1 MKLPR
6 YPLVLAA
13 VAVGL
18 VVATSAVAAATAVP
32 LATTDSFSVLAGA
45 GITNTGPTTVSGD
58 IGTFPTT
65 SISGLGTMTVGGTNH
80 AGDAVS
86 QQAKTDL
93 ITAYNVA
100 ASEGPTNPI
109 TADLGGRTLLPGVYN
124 SASSMG
130 LTGALTL
137 NAQGDPNSVFV
148 FQIGSAFTS
157 ASGSQV
163 NLINGAQACNVFWQ
177 VGSSA
182 TLGTGSTFIGTILAL
197 TSISVTTGVTIDGR
211 VLARNGAVT
220 LDTDSIT
227 TSRCATTPGST
238 TPGTTTPG
246 TTTPGTTPGTTVP
259 GTTVPGTTKPGTTK
273 PGTTTPGS
281 TPGSPG
287 STTPAPLTR
296 AEKKKA
302 ALKKVIAKKKAAV
315 KKQQTVAAKKT
326 PVAKVTTAPK
336 APRTSTF
343 GFTG

>member
-1 MKLPR
+1 MKHPR
-6 YPLVLAA
+6 IPIVLAA
-13 VAVGL
+13 LALGL
-18 VVATSAVAAATAVP
+18 VGTTAAVAAATAVP

-65 SISGLGTMTVGGTNH
+65 SISGLGSMTVGGTNH

-93 ITAYNVA
+93 ITAYDVA
-100 ASEGPTNPI
+100 AAEGPTNPI
-109 TADLGGRTLLPGVYN
+109 SADLGGSTLLPGVYN

-148 FQIGSAFTS
+148 FQIASAFTS
-157 ASGSQV
+157 ASGSQI
-163 NLINGAQACNVFWQ
+163 NLINGAQACNVYWQ

-182 TLGTGSTFIGTILAL
+182 TLGTGSSFIGTILAL
-197 TSISVTTGVTIDGR
+197 TSITVTTGVTVDGR

-220 LDTDSIT
+220 LDTDTIT
-227 TSRCATTPGST
+227 TSRCTTPTGSTTPGST

-246 TTTPGTTPGTTVP
+246 GTPGTTTPGGT
-259 GTTVPGTTKPGTTK
+259 PGTTKPGS
-273 PGTTTPGS
+273 GTPGA

-287 STTPAPLTR
+287 SSTPATPLTPT
-296 AEKKKA
+296 EKKKA
-302 ALKKVIAKKKAAV
+302 AKKKAIAKKKAAV
-315 KKQQTVAAKKT
+315 KKKQTVVAKRT
-326 PVAKVTTAPK
+326 PVSKVTTAPK
-336 APRTSTF
+336 APRTHTF